1 MKIENSNLSHILSK
15 ELPPLKK
22 GEVVNVKIIRLIDKR
37 QFIVSIKGKLLKAMI
52 NSEITLSK
60 FKAEVIKTEPFLELK
75 TVKEPVQN
83 LDVMFLKKIAVR
95 FSKDEIF
102 NFLRSFTHFNLK
114 KLDKEEIM
122 KLIKDSGLFFEKKIA
137 DGEDVSN
144 NVKGLIYKDNSNLK
158 DMFLKLQVNLLM
170 HGEIFLPFKSLEYGI
185 EDGEIKIKK
194 SRDCFYVTIKTT
206 FSKLGTIMVKLREF
220 QGEITGTIFTE
231 SRFKGLINQI
241 NVENVRLSWKE
252 LKEEEIE
259 KEFDFDSMLISTLGH
274 FETIA

>member
-22 GEVVNVKIIRLIDKR
+22 GEVVNVKVIRLIDKNR
-37 QFIVSIKGKLLKAMI
+37 FVVSIKGKLLKAMI

-83 LDVMFLKKIAVR
+83 LDAIFLKKIAVK

-102 NFLRSFTHFNLK
+102 KFLRSFTHFDLK

-144 NVKGLIYKDNSNLK
+144 DVKGLIYKDNSNLK

-170 HGEIFLPFKSLEYGI
+170 HGEIFLPFKSVEYGI
-185 EDGEIKIKK
+185 KDGEIKIKK
-194 SRDCFYVTIKTT
+194 SREGFYITIKTT

-231 SRFKGLINQI
+231 SRFKELINQI
-241 NVENVRLSWKE
+241 NIENVRLNWKE
-252 LKEEEIE
+252 LKVEEIE
-259 KEFDFDSMLISTLGH
+259 KEFDFDSKLISSLGH
-274 FETIA
+274 FETIV